1 MANEK
6 SEYMCIKIFGDGHI
20 EVTDSH
26 DETVPPDEKPDI
38 LPGPSNTYDQ
48 AVWYSG
54 SPICFWY
61 RGQRYCINR

>member
-1 MANEK
+1 MENEK
-6 SEYMCIKIFGDGHI
+6 NYMNVRIFGDGNVEI
-20 EVTDSH
+20 TDSNG
-26 DETVPPDEKPDI
+26 EPISPDENPEI

-61 RGQRYCINR
+61 RGKRYCINR